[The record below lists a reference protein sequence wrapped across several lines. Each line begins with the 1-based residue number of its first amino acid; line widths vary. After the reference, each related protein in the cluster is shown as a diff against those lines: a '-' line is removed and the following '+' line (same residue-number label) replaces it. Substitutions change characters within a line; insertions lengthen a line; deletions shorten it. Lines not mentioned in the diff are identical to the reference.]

1 MVHDLCNI
9 NDVCH
14 NLLHIRQ
21 LLACV
26 QQVFSIVKD
35 LLKYTKNK
43 TDQIEQLDAT
53 IELIGER
60 FHDEMM
66 SMVKKNSDLSSQIA
80 ESASLLQGNPYL
92 LSSPKLISR
101 ILKNII

>member
-1 MVHDLCNI
+1 M
-9 NDVCH
+9 
-14 NLLHIRQ
+14 LHKSFLSQ
-21 LLACV
+21 LVADATAACLFAASF
-26 QQVFSIVKD
+26 QHWKD

-66 SMVKKNSDLSSQIA
+66 SMVQKNSDLSSQIA
-80 ESASLLQGNPYL
+80 ESASLLQGEL
-92 LSSPKLISR
+92 TK
-101 ILKNII
+101 K

>member
-1 MVHDLCNI
+1 MSLSQFVANTTAACLCEASFQH
-9 NDVCH
+9 C
-14 NLLHIRQ
+14 
-21 LLACV
+21 
-26 QQVFSIVKD
+26 KD

-66 SMVKKNSDLSSQIA
+66 SMVQKNSDLSSQIA
-80 ESASLLQGNPYL
+80 ESASLLQGGF
-92 LSSPKLISR
+92 I
-101 ILKNII
+101 KNVFWVRGRLFP

>member
-1 MVHDLCNI
+1 MHLCRSFQ
-9 NDVCH
+9 H
-14 NLLHIRQ
+14 
-21 LLACV
+21 
-26 QQVFSIVKD
+26 FKD

-66 SMVKKNSDLSSQIA
+66 SMVQKNSDLSSQIA
-80 ESASLLQGNPYL
+80 ESASLLQGKKWLNT
-92 LSSPKLISR
+92 KLVI
-101 ILKNII
+101 IIMTPHGKFNKNVNKAFD